1 MGNTTEINFSWS
13 SPTSVNLSLDDVVV
27 VLRIVHIYQ
36 LLLLELIL
44 NDNAVIRLV
53 KQFKKMV
60 KMAYSVNTTPLL
72 EGYDSDIEDERQANQ
87 EVAVRDDK
95 PLFKPLE
102 PKDKYYMSFLIFYLL
117 GIVTLLPWNFYVTA
131 DDVSVL

>member
-1 MGNTTEINFSWS
+1 
-13 SPTSVNLSLDDVVV
+13 
-27 VLRIVHIYQ
+27 
-36 LLLLELIL
+36 
-44 NDNAVIRLV
+44 
-53 KQFKKMV
+53 MV

-72 EGYDSDIEDERQANQ
+72 EGYDSDNEDERQITP

-102 PKDKYYMSFLIFYLL
+102 PKDKYYMSYLIFYLL

-131 DDVSVL
+131 DDVSICLETFAK